1 MSRISKVGRKTRSG
15 AKLIRR
21 EGVLSFA
28 ITGLQ
33 KLEKRRQKVS
43 HRNKFKIKFLAGYDD
58 IQKADW
64 ASNPYRPKARKAKP
78 PLSINWVMSPP
89 RSGGGHQ
96 NIFRFIKYLEDQ
108 GHTCRVYLYSTTDF
122 PTVKELQDGMRTHYE
137 PTRAA
142 AEMRWLEGNMAPADA
157 VFATG
162 WETAYAVF
170 NDPDAA
176 RKFYFVQD
184 FEPYFYPVGSEYVLA
199 ENTYRMNLYGI
210 TAGGWLDRK
219 LSRDYGMECDHYDFG
234 TDTNMYRFENSGQ
247 RKEIFF
253 YARPVTVRR
262 GFELGVM
269 ALELFHRQ
277 RPDYTITLAGW
288 DVSEYHTP
296 FPYKNLKTLTLEEL
310 SDVYNQCAAG
320 LVISLTNMSLLPL
333 ELLAAGVIP
342 VMNDAPNNRQV
353 SDNKYI
359 KYAEASP
366 EALAQA
372 LIDTVDRKDLPK
384 YAKAASASVQGAS
397 WLKSCQRFEAILKRE
412 LNV

>member
-1 MSRISKVGRKTRSG
+1 
-15 AKLIRR
+15 
-21 EGVLSFA
+21 
-28 ITGLQ
+28 
-33 KLEKRRQKVS
+33 
-43 HRNKFKIKFLAGYDD
+43 
-58 IQKADW
+58 
-64 ASNPYRPKARKAKP
+64 
-78 PLSINWVMSPP
+78 
-89 RSGGGHQ
+89 
-96 NIFRFIKYLEDQ
+96 
-108 GHTCRVYLYSTTDF
+108 
-122 PTVKELQDGMRTHYE
+122 
-137 PTRAA
+137 
-142 AEMRWLEGNMAPADA
+142 
-157 VFATG
+157 
-162 WETAYAVF
+162 
-170 NDPDAA
+170 
-176 RKFYFVQD
+176 
-184 FEPYFYPVGSEYVLA
+184 
-199 ENTYRMNLYGI
+199 MNLYGI